1 MENNGKIAIILG
13 ATGETGKI
21 LLKLLLEDQRY
32 TKLIVFGRR
41 SVGFTNDKL
50 QEFIIDLF
58 ELDKYQSQFIADE
71 VFCCIG
77 TTKAKTPN
85 KDDYRK
91 IDYGIPTI
99 SARLC
104 SENKI
109 DTYLVISALG
119 ANADSRVFYNR
130 VKGEMEME
138 VLARN
143 IPNTYI
149 LQPSLI
155 AGPREEKRAMEYLGK
170 LMFRLLNPLLF
181 GRFKKYRSIESSSI
195 ANAMIWLANGSY
207 KSGIIRSDQIQA
219 LGESR

>member
-58 ELDKYQSQFIADE
+58 ELDKYQSQFIADV

-85 KDDYRK
+85 KR
-91 IDYGIPTI
+91 G
-99 SARLC
+99 S
-104 SENKI
+104 
-109 DTYLVISALG
+109 
-119 ANADSRVFYNR
+119 
-130 VKGEMEME
+130 
-138 VLARN
+138 
-143 IPNTYI
+143 
-149 LQPSLI
+149 
-155 AGPREEKRAMEYLGK
+155 
-170 LMFRLLNPLLF
+170 F
-181 GRFKKYRSIESSSI
+181 GS
-195 ANAMIWLANGSY
+195 
-207 KSGIIRSDQIQA
+207 
-219 LGESR
+219 